1 VTPTTTVT
9 PREFL
14 DELTWPVRS
23 GSTLMALITFVLLAL
38 LIRAAGMLGIWLA
51 VVTVP
56 AFLRYLT
63 MIAEAR
69 AQGRDASPPG
79 IEYFTIVGNVWT
91 LFPVIPVFFMA
102 MLVGEAGD
110 AFGAAAA
117 TVLATGFALVF
128 PALIAVLV
136 ITHSPLQSIDPRA
149 LYRFILRCG
158 SSYWYAPAAALL
170 SVFLPTVLAF
180 LPATLLNVIE
190 VYSLIVLF
198 AVTGAVTR
206 GTNLFTDV
214 DLPEPAEI
222 EEEKRQRGLAR
233 KRTQVLNH
241 AYGLVSR
248 GNRDGG
254 LEHIYQWLASDPEP
268 DEAWPWC
275 FEQMLR
281 WEDSYPGLLLA
292 QQYLGRLLEAGEQ
305 VGAVKL
311 MLRCRLI
318 DETFRPL
325 RADLPEAIAAAEAC
339 RNAELA
345 AVLSR
350 KR

>member
-1 VTPTTTVT
+1 MT
-9 PREFL
+9 PREFV

-23 GSTLMALITFVLLAL
+23 GGTLTALITFVLLFWL
-38 LIRAAGMLGIWLA
+38 VRAAGMLGIWLA

-69 AQGRDASPPG
+69 AQGRDAAPPG
-79 IEYFTIVGNVWT
+79 IEYFTIVGNLWT
-91 LFPVIPVFFMA
+91 LFPVIPVFIVA
-102 MLVGEAGD
+102 SLAGETGEAFGD
-110 AFGAAAA
+110 VAAG
-117 TVLATGFALVF
+117 VLATGFALLF

-149 LYRFILRCG
+149 LYRFIRGCG
-158 SSYWYAPAAALL
+158 GSYWYAPAAALL
-170 SVFLPTVLAF
+170 SVFLPAALAF

-206 GTNLFTDV
+206 GTKLFTEV
-214 DLPEPAEI
+214 DLPEAAEVD
-222 EEEKRQRGLAR
+222 EEKRQRGLAR
-233 KRTQVLNH
+233 KRTQVLDH
-241 AYGLVSR
+241 
-248 GNRDGG
+248 
-254 LEHIYQWLASDPEP
+254 
-268 DEAWPWC
+268 
-275 FEQMLR
+275 
-281 WEDSYPGLLLA
+281 YPGLLLA
-292 QQYLGRLLEAGEQ
+292 QQYLGRRLEAGDQ

-311 MLRCRLI
+311 MLRCRLV

-325 RADLPEAIAAAEAC
+325 SADLPRAIAAAEAC
-339 RNAELA
+339 GNAELA
-345 AVLSR
+345 AELSR